1 MVSSRDVA
9 KEAGV
14 SQPTVSRVLNA
25 PEQVKKETVDKV
37 QKAIEKLNYR
47 PNVVARNLKQ
57 KKTKY
62 IALISGPLHNPFFV
76 DSTTAIVN
84 YAKKYGYHTLV
95 YFEEQGD
102 NLSIYEEVLKQQ
114 VDGIILSSIFIDD
127 PIYQDLVDAQVPFVM
142 FNRRHQSGGNYVE
155 IDNEK
160 AGQLATNHLLKL
172 GHTKIAWVG
181 GPTYTSTFHGRLS
194 GYRTALEAVSHPIES
209 DWIKETDTTE
219 DSVVQAVD
227 ELLLLPDRPTAILAA
242 TDSMALFCQNY
253 LMHLGFQIPENFSI
267 CGMDNIDMTNHA
279 AIQMTTLTHHS
290 EKPMGLHAI
299 EHLIHMMEVDSQ
311 ERKNLQLTLEPKL
324 INRKTTALNRSNN
337 E

>member
-1 MVSSRDVA
+1 MVSSKDVA
-9 KEAGV
+9 REAGV
-14 SQPTVSRVLNA
+14 SQPTVSRVLNT

-47 PNVVARNLKQ
+47 PNVVARSLKQ

-76 DSTTAIVN
+76 DSTTTIVN
-84 YAKKYGYHTLV
+84 DAKKHGYHTLV
-95 YFEEQGD
+95 YFEDQGD
-102 NLSIYEEVLKQQ
+102 NLAIYEEVLKQQ

-127 PIYQDLVDAQVPFVM
+127 PIYQDLVNAQVPFVM

-172 GHTKIAWVG
+172 GHTKIAWIG
-181 GPTYTSTFHGRLS
+181 GATYTSTFNGRLS
-194 GYRTALEAVSHPIES
+194 GYRTAMKATNHTIEPG
-209 DWIKETDTTE
+209 WIKETDTTE
-219 DSVVQAVD
+219 RSVVQAVD
-227 ELLLLPDRPTAILAA
+227 ELLLLPDRPTAIFAA

-253 LMHLGFQIPENFSI
+253 LMHMGFQIPEDFSI
-267 CGMDNIDMTNHA
+267 CGMDNIDMTAHA

-290 EKPMGLHAI
+290 DKPMGLYAI
-299 EHLIHMMEVDSQ
+299 EHLIHMMEVDAH
-311 ERKNLQLTLEPKL
+311 EHKDLQLTLEPKL
-324 INRKTTALNRSNN
+324 MIRKTTDLNRSTI
-337 E
+337 